1 MILKFI
7 DLSMV
12 ADSKG
17 QLLDL
22 YQSSSCVFALSLTF
36 NVKGLAMSSQLENLD
51 FFKDCDPQKLLM
63 LSSTAKF
70 KSYNASDIL
79 VYEEDDINRVYFL
92 VEGEVKLYK
101 VDRFD
106 NEIFLYTLSDQ
117 TLLTD
122 IGSLECNTISCFSNI
137 EFLLQ
142 SRVVSF
148 DLKIFKEVVKTDLSL
163 LINLVNILAD
173 QKQRVDCMV
182 SMGMV
187 YDVTAK
193 VAKMLHDHLDL
204 YNRLKKQEISYRLNI
219 QPATLSRVLAKFI
232 RLGLITEES
241 QKTIVLKKE
250 ELSHYFKEAL

>member
-1 MILKFI
+1 MTSMIEDLNFFKECGPLK
-7 DLSMV
+7 
-12 ADSKG
+12 
-17 QLLDL
+17 
-22 YQSSSCVFALSLTF
+22 LSL
-36 NVKGLAMSSQLENLD
+36 
-51 FFKDCDPQKLLM
+51 

-79 VYEEDDINRVYFL
+79 MYEEDDVNRVYFL

-106 NEIFLYTLSDQ
+106 NEVFLYTLSEQ

-137 EFLLQ
+137 EFLVP

-148 DLKIFKEVVKTDLSL
+148 DLKIFKEVVKTDFSL
-163 LINLVNILAD
+163 LINLVNLLAD

-193 VAKMLHDHLDL
+193 VAKMLYDQLDL

-232 RLGLITEES
+232 RKGLIMEEDH
-241 QKTIVLKKE
+241 KTVVLQRE
-250 ELSHYFKEAL
+250 ELTRYFNEGL

>member
-1 MILKFI
+1 M
-7 DLSMV
+7 
-12 ADSKG
+12 
-17 QLLDL
+17 
-22 YQSSSCVFALSLTF
+22 SL
-36 NVKGLAMSSQLENLD
+36 VIESLA
-51 FFKDCDPQKLLM
+51 FFKDCDPQKLST
-63 LSSTAKF
+63 LSLTAKY

-122 IGSLECNTISCFSNI
+122 IGSLECHTISCFSNI
-137 EFLLQ
+137 EFLVP

-148 DLKIFKEVVKTDLSL
+148 DLKLFKEVVQTDFSL

-193 VAKMLHDHLDL
+193 VAKMLHDQLDL

-232 RLGLITEES
+232 RKGLIEE
-241 QKTIVLKKE
+241 QDHKTVVLQRE
-250 ELSHYFKEAL
+250 ELTRYFNEGL

>member
-1 MILKFI
+1 MTSMIEDLNFFKECDPLK
-7 DLSMV
+7 
-12 ADSKG
+12 
-17 QLLDL
+17 
-22 YQSSSCVFALSLTF
+22 LSL
-36 NVKGLAMSSQLENLD
+36 
-51 FFKDCDPQKLLM
+51 
-63 LSSTAKF
+63 LSSTSKF

-79 VYEEDDINRVYFL
+79 MYEEDDINRVYFL

-106 NEIFLYTLSDQ
+106 NEVFLYTLSDQ

-122 IGSLECNTISCFSNI
+122 IGTLECNTISCFSNI
-137 EFLLQ
+137 EFLVP

-148 DLKIFKEVVKTDLSL
+148 DLKIFKEVVKTDFSL
-163 LINLVNILAD
+163 LINLVNLLAD

-193 VAKMLHDHLDL
+193 VAKMLYDQLDL

-232 RLGLITEES
+232 RKGLIMEEDH
-241 QKTIVLKKE
+241 KTVVLQRE
-250 ELSHYFKEAL
+250 ELTRYFNEGL

>member
-1 MILKFI
+1 M
-7 DLSMV
+7 
-12 ADSKG
+12 
-17 QLLDL
+17 
-22 YQSSSCVFALSLTF
+22 TF
-36 NVKGLAMSSQLENLD
+36 LLENLD
-51 FFKDCDPQKLLM
+51 FFKDCDPQKLSL
-63 LSSTAKF
+63 LSSTSKV
-70 KSYNASDIL
+70 KTYNASDVL

-106 NEIFLYTLSDQ
+106 NEIFLYTLSNQ

-122 IGSLECNTISCFSNI
+122 IGSLECHTISCFSNI
-137 EFLLQ
+137 EFLVP

-163 LINLVNILAD
+163 LIHLVNLLAD

-193 VAKMLHDHLDL
+193 VAKMLYDHLDL
-204 YNRLKKQEISYRLNI
+204 YNQLKKQEISYRLNI

-232 RLGLITEES
+232 RKGLIMEEDH
-241 QKTIVLKKE
+241 KTIVLE
-250 ELSHYFKEAL
+250 RQELTRYFNEGL

>member
-1 MILKFI
+1 MTSMIEDLNFFKECDPLK
-7 DLSMV
+7 
-12 ADSKG
+12 
-17 QLLDL
+17 
-22 YQSSSCVFALSLTF
+22 LSL
-36 NVKGLAMSSQLENLD
+36 
-51 FFKDCDPQKLLM
+51 

-79 VYEEDDINRVYFL
+79 MYEEDDVNRVYFL

-106 NEIFLYTLSDQ
+106 NEVFLYTLSEQ

-137 EFLLQ
+137 EFLVP

-148 DLKIFKEVVKTDLSL
+148 DLKIFKEVVKTDFSL
-163 LINLVNILAD
+163 LINLVNLLAD

-193 VAKMLHDHLDL
+193 VAKMLYDHLDL

-232 RLGLITEES
+232 RKGLIMEEDH
-241 QKTIVLKKE
+241 KTVVLQRE
-250 ELSHYFKEAL
+250 ELTRYFNEGL

>member
-1 MILKFI
+1 MSIL
-7 DLSMV
+7 
-12 ADSKG
+12 
-17 QLLDL
+17 
-22 YQSSSCVFALSLTF
+22 
-36 NVKGLAMSSQLENLD
+36 LENLD
-51 FFKDCDPQKLLM
+51 FFKDCDPQKLSVLY
-63 LSSTAKF
+63 STAKF
-70 KSYNASDIL
+70 KAYNASDIL

-106 NEIFLYTLSDQ
+106 NEIFLYTLSNQ

-122 IGSLECNTISCFSNI
+122 IGSLECHTISCFSNI
-137 EFLLQ
+137 EFLVP

-163 LINLVNILAD
+163 LNHLVNILAD

-193 VAKMLHDHLDL
+193 VAKMLYDQLDL

-219 QPATLSRVLAKFI
+219 QPATLSRVLAKFM
-232 RLGLITEES
+232 RKGLIMEEDH
-241 QKTIVLKKE
+241 KTVVLQRE
-250 ELSHYFKEAL
+250 ELTRYFNEGL